1 MKFCD
6 VPALYNL
13 AGSDVIEAYSCQQ
26 NPVAMPYK
34 RLQTFGVDVRH
45 IAQQY
50 LDEPNLK
57 SIEFQGRTRL
67 IQISNP
73 HIQRPPHCF
82 ENTRKGIR
90 SL

>member
-13 AGSDVIEAYSCQQ
+13 AGSDVTEAYSCQQ

-57 SIEFQGRTRL
+57 SIEFQGRTGL

-82 ENTRKGIR
+82 ENIRKGIR